1 MPQLLGEFEC
11 KIDAKGRMRL
21 PSSLIK
27 QLGAE
32 GTPSFVINR
41 GVEKCLM
48 MYPKNVWDVL
58 SAKVK
63 KLNQYVKKNR
73 EFVRYFYKG
82 ATELSPDSSDRVLLS
97 KRLLE
102 YAGIDKEAI
111 LFAIDDRIEVWA
123 KEKYDNLMEA
133 EPENF
138 SDLAEEVM
146 GDVDLDNPDTEA

>member
-11 KIDAKGRMRL
+11 KIDVKGRMRL
-21 PSSLIK
+21 PTSLIK
-27 QLGAE
+27 QLGSE
-32 GTPSFVINR
+32 GTHKLVINR

-82 ATELSPDSSDRVLLS
+82 ATELNTDGSDRVLLP

-102 YAGIDKEAI
+102 YAGIEKEAI

-146 GDVDLDNPDTEA
+146 GDLDLEIPDAEE

>member
-21 PSSLIK
+21 PTSLIK
-27 QLGAE
+27 QLGTE
-32 GTPSFVINR
+32 GTHEFVINR

-58 SAKVK
+58 SARVK

-82 ATELSPDSSDRVLLS
+82 ATELVPDSSDRVLLT

-102 YAGIDKEAI
+102 YAGIDKDAI

-123 KEKYDNLMEA
+123 KEKYDNLMDA

-146 GDVDLDNPDTEA
+146 GDFDLEIPDTNE

>member
-11 KIDAKGRMRL
+11 KIDVKGRMRL
-21 PSSLIK
+21 PTSLIK
-27 QLGAE
+27 QLGTE
-32 GTPSFVINR
+32 GTHKLVINR

-82 ATELSPDSSDRVLLS
+82 ATELNTDGSDRVLLP

-102 YAGIDKEAI
+102 YAGIEKEAI

-146 GDVDLDNPDTEA
+146 GDLDLEIPDAAE

>member
-21 PSSLIK
+21 PTSLIK
-27 QLGAE
+27 QLGTE
-32 GTPSFVINR
+32 STHKFVINR

-63 KLNQYVKKNR
+63 RLNQYVKKNR

-82 ATELSPDSSDRVLLS
+82 ATELVPDSSDRVLLT

-102 YAGIDKEAI
+102 YAGIEKDAI

-123 KEKYDNLMEA
+123 KEKYDNLMDA

-146 GDVDLDNPDTEA
+146 GDFDLEIPDTEE

>member
-32 GTPSFVINR
+32 GTHSFVINR

-58 SAKVK
+58 SARVK

-82 ATELSPDSSDRVLLS
+82 ATELSPDGSDRVLLS

-102 YAGIDKEAI
+102 YAGIDKDAI

-123 KEKYDNLMEA
+123 KEKYDNLMDA

-146 GDVDLDNPDTEA
+146 GDIDLDNLSPEE

>member
-32 GTPSFVINR
+32 DTPSFVINR

-102 YAGIDKEAI
+102 YAGIDKDAI

>member
-21 PSSLIK
+21 PTSLIK
-27 QLGAE
+27 QLGVE
-32 GTPSFVINR
+32 STHEFVINR

-48 MYPKNVWDVL
+48 MYPKNVWAVL

-63 KLNQYVKKNR
+63 RLNQYVKKNR

-82 ATELSPDSSDRVLLS
+82 ASELVPDSSDRVLLS

-102 YAGIDKEAI
+102 YAGIEKEAI

-123 KEKYDNLMEA
+123 KEKYDNLMDA

-146 GDVDLDNPDTEA
+146 GDMDLEIPDIEE

>member
-1 MPQLLGEFEC
+1 MQQLLGEFEC

-21 PSSLIK
+21 PASLLK
-27 QLGAE
+27 QLEAE
-32 GTPSFVINR
+32 DSAKFVINR

-82 ATELSPDSSDRVLLS
+82 ATEMAPDNFERILLP

-102 YAGIDKEAI
+102 YAGIDKDVI

-133 EPENF
+133 EPESF

-146 GDVDLDNPDTEA
+146 GDLDMDAPAPEA

>member
-21 PSSLIK
+21 PTSLIK
-27 QLGAE
+27 QLGGDE
-32 GTPSFVINR
+32 THSFVINR

-82 ATELSPDSSDRVLLS
+82 ATELVPDGSDRVLLS

-123 KEKYDNLMEA
+123 KEKYDNLMDA

-146 GDVDLDNPDTEA
+146 GEINLEIPDTEE

>member
-21 PSSLIK
+21 PTSLVK
-27 QLGAE
+27 QLDTEGAH
-32 GTPSFVINR
+32 TFIINR
-41 GVEKCLM
+41 GVERCLM
-48 MYPKNVWDVL
+48 MYPENVWDVL

-82 ATELSPDSSDRVLLS
+82 ASELNTDSSDRVLLP

-102 YAGIDKEAI
+102 FAGIEKEAI

-146 GDVDLDNPDTEA
+146 GDIDLEIPDAGE

>member
-21 PSSLIK
+21 PTSLVK
-27 QLGAE
+27 QLDTKGAH
-32 GTPSFVINR
+32 TFVINR

-48 MYPKNVWDVL
+48 MYPKDVWDVL

-63 KLNQYVKKNR
+63 RLNQYVRKNR

-82 ATELSPDSSDRVLLS
+82 ATELNADGSDRVLLP
-97 KRLLE
+97 KRLLDF
-102 YAGIDKEAI
+102 AGIGKEAI

-123 KEKYDNLMEA
+123 KDKYDNLMEA

-146 GDVDLDNPDTEA
+146 GDMDLENPDNEE

>member
-21 PSSLIK
+21 PTLLVK
-27 QLGAE
+27 QLDTEGAH
-32 GTPSFVINR
+32 TFIINR
-41 GVEKCLM
+41 GVERCLM
-48 MYPKNVWDVL
+48 MYPENVWEVL

-82 ATELSPDSSDRVLLS
+82 ATKLNTDSSDRILLP

-102 YAGIDKEAI
+102 FAGIEKEAI
-111 LFAIDDRIEVWA
+111 LFAIDDRIEVWS

-146 GDVDLDNPDTEA
+146 GDIDLETPGADE

>member
-11 KIDAKGRMRL
+11 KIDVKGRMRL
-21 PSSLIK
+21 PTSLIK
-27 QLGAE
+27 QLGTE
-32 GTPSFVINR
+32 GTHKFVINR

-82 ATELSPDSSDRVLLS
+82 ATELATDGSDRVLLP

-102 YAGIDKEAI
+102 YAGIGKEAI
-111 LFAIDDRIEVWA
+111 LFAIDDRVEVWA
-123 KEKYDNLMEA
+123 KEIYDNMMET

-146 GDVDLDNPDTEA
+146 GDLDMEIPDADE

>member
-21 PSSLIK
+21 PTSLIK
-27 QLGAE
+27 QLGTE
-32 GTPSFVINR
+32 GPHEFVINR

-73 EFVRYFYKG
+73 QFVRYFYKG
-82 ATELSPDSSDRVLLS
+82 ATELIPDTSDRVLLS

-102 YAGIDKEAI
+102 YAGIEKEAI

-123 KEKYDNLMEA
+123 KEKYDNLMDA

-146 GDVDLDNPDTEA
+146 GDIDLDDSSTEE